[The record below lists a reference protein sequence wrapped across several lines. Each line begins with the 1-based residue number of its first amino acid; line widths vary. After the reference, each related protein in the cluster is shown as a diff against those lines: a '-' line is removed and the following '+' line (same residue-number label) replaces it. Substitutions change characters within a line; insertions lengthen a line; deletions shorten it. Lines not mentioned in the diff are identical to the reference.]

1 MKALIDL
8 HNHTVASGHAYS
20 TMEELISR
28 AVKKEI
34 KVLGISDHAPA
45 LPGSANIFHFG
56 NLFVVPREIDGL
68 ILLKG
73 VEANIMDFEGNI
85 DVPMRVSKRLDYV
98 IASLHPP
105 CIEPGTREEN
115 TNAILQVMRGPHV
128 KIIGHPDDSRYPMDY
143 DAIVQAS
150 KLYNVALEI
159 NNTSLRPDS
168 YRQGVHE
175 NARTILNLCK
185 KYGVKVIF
193 GSDSHVSYD
202 ISNFSNCI
210 RIAEEVDFPKKLIIN
225 YSKDAVNELLEEE
238 IL

>member
-28 AVKKEI
+28 AVKKGI

-56 NLFVVPREIDGL
+56 NLFVVPREIDGI

-85 DVPMRVSKRLDYV
+85 DVPVRISKRLDYV

-105 CIEPGTREEN
+105 CIDPGTKEEN
-115 TNAILQVMRGPHV
+115 TNAILQVMKGPHV
-128 KIIGHPDDSRYPMDY
+128 KIIGHPDDSRFPMDY

-159 NNTSLRPDS
+159 NNASLRPDS
-168 YRQGVHE
+168 YRQGGHK
-175 NARTILNLCK
+175 NAKTILNLCK
-185 KYGVKVIF
+185 KYKVKVIF

-202 ISNFSNCI
+202 IANFSNCI
-210 RIAEEVDFPKKLIIN
+210 RIAEEVNFPKKLIIN
-225 YSKDAVNELLEEE
+225 YSEDAVNELLEEE
-238 IL
+238 IF